1 MKKVYILVAVVMA
14 VMMVSCSEQDIILN
28 ETQRTEEAPIVND
41 ANGAKSGELLVK
53 FKPEVAEIVET
64 QVAVATRSGAT
75 TRSGLPS
82 MDEVMN
88 IIGAYKFERVFP
100 VDSRNE
106 ERTRESG
113 LHLWYSVQFSE
124 TVDLEQAAKEL
135 AQIAEVQKVQYSH
148 ILKRSY
154 DAGKTAIPLTTGAM
168 KRMAA
173 TRVLADLPHNDA
185 LLGKQWDM
193 INSGDVDFVK
203 HSLAGCDV
211 KVADAWL
218 KCAGNPNI
226 IVAIVDE
233 GIDFTHEDLAA
244 NMWMNPN
251 ETLYSH
257 EDNDGNGYAGDVY
270 GYNFARNTGVISF
283 NDPNDTGHGTHVAGT
298 VAAVGNNSVGISGV
312 AGGSGN
318 NDGVKLMACQ
328 IFAGN
333 YGVTLLQEAKA
344 IKYAADNG
352 AVVLQCSWGYN
363 SYLSNPMFYT
373 QGYGSDEEWETYC
386 PLEKEALDY
395 FIHNAGSSDGYIEG
409 GVVVF
414 AAGNESAGMSSYPGC
429 HADYVSV
436 EALAADFTP
445 SSFSNYGIGCKIAAP
460 GGDTYYH
467 EGDNGSILST
477 LPKNLSDG
485 SGYGYM
491 EGTSQA
497 CPHVSGVVAL
507 AMSYAVKMHRHVKAS
522 DIQALLYST
531 MTPIDSYFQ
540 DTKYYWENFGNA
552 GAISSKDMN
561 PANYNG
567 RGMGAVNATA
577 LLNAMEGIGTDMR
590 LPNMYVA
597 LNGTCKVNVL
607 MYFKNNSSLAY
618 TCSVNDNSVAA
629 VSMDG
634 KTITVKGTK
643 VGSTKVTVSATNGD
657 VQTFIVTVRNVA
669 GSNGWL

>member
-1 MKKVYILVAVVMA
+1 MKKIYILTAVLA
-14 VMMVSCSEQDIILN
+14 VMMASCSERDIILD
-28 ETQRTEEAPIVND
+28 ETHEPEKAPIVNEV
-41 ANGAKSGELLVK
+41 NGAKNGELLVK
-53 FKPEVAEIVET
+53 FRPEVADVVEA
-64 QVAVATRSGAT
+64 QVAVVTRSGVS

-82 MDEVMN
+82 MDEVMD
-88 IIGAYKFERVFP
+88 IIGAYQFERVFP
-100 VDSRNE
+100 IDSRNE
-106 ERTRESG
+106 GRTRESG
-113 LHLWYSVQFSE
+113 LHLWYSVKFSE
-124 TVDLEQAAKEL
+124 AINLEQAAEDL
-135 AQIAEVQKVQYSH
+135 ARIAEVQKVQYSH

-154 DAGKTAIPLTTGAM
+154 DEKKSATALTVDMMRKMYVA
-168 KRMAA
+168 REVA
-173 TRVLADLPHNDA
+173 TELPYNDA
-185 LLGKQWDM
+185 LLGQQWDM
-193 INSGDVDFVK
+193 INRGDNSFVK
-203 HSLAGCDV
+203 NSLAGCDV
-211 KVADAWL
+211 QVAEAWEL
-218 KCAGNPNI
+218 CAGDPNI

-233 GIDFTHEDLAA
+233 GVDFTHEDLAP
-244 NMWMNPN
+244 NMWVNTN

-257 EDNDGNGYAGDVY
+257 EDNDNNGYAGDRY
-270 GYNFARNTGVISF
+270 GYNFARDNGVVSF

-318 NDGVKLMACQ
+318 GDGVKLMACQ
-328 IFAGN
+328 VFAGN

-373 QGYGSDEEWETYC
+373 QGYGSDEEWEAYC

-395 FIHNAGSSDGYIEG
+395 FMHNAGSPNGYIEG

-429 HADYVSV
+429 YADYVSV

-477 LPKNLSDG
+477 LPKNISNT
-485 SGYGYM
+485 GYGYM

-507 AMSYAVKMHRHVKAS
+507 AMSYAVKLHRHVKAS
-522 DIQALLYST
+522 EIQKLLYST
-531 MTPIDSYFQ
+531 MTPIDGYFT
-540 DTKYYWENFGNA
+540 DTKYYWENFGSA
-552 GAISSKDMN
+552 GAVASKDMD
-561 PANYNG
+561 PSKYNG

-577 LLNAMEGIGTDMR
+577 LLNAMEGIGADMHMS
-590 LPNMYVA
+590 NMYVA
-597 LNGTCKVNVL
+597 LDGTSKLNVSA
-607 MYFKNNSSLAY
+607 YFKNSNALTY
-618 TCSVNDNSVAA
+618 TCAVTDNAIAA
-629 VSMDG
+629 VNVNGNM
-634 KTITVKGTK
+634 ITVKGTK
-643 VGSTKVTVSATNGD
+643 VGTTKASVTASNGET
-657 VQTFIVTVRNVA
+657 QSFTITVRKYA

>member
-1 MKKVYILVAVVMA
+1 MKKIYILAVVLA
-14 VMMVSCSEQDIILN
+14 VIMVSCSERDAILN
-28 ETQRTEEAPIVND
+28 ETQNTEEAPVVNEI
-41 ANGAKSGELLVK
+41 NGAKNGELLVK
-53 FKPEVAEIVET
+53 FKPEVVEIVEA
-64 QVAVATRSGAT
+64 QVAVATRSGAA

-82 MDEVMN
+82 MDEVMD
-88 IIGAYKFERVFP
+88 IIGTYKFERVFP
-100 VDSRNE
+100 IDKNNE

-113 LHLWYSVQFSE
+113 LHLWYSVKFSE
-124 TVDLEQAAKEL
+124 AIDLEQAAKEL

-154 DAGKTAIPLTTGAM
+154 DAKKSATALTTKMM
-168 KRMAA
+168 KQMAV
-173 TRVLADLPHNDA
+173 TRGVTTELPYNDELMA
-185 LLGKQWDM
+185 KQWDM
-193 INSGDVDFVK
+193 INSGDNVFVK
-203 HSLAGCDV
+203 HSIKDCDV
-211 KVADAWL
+211 QVAEAWKL
-218 KCAGNPNI
+218 CAGDPNI

-233 GIDFTHEDLAA
+233 GVDFTHPDLAA
-244 NMWMNPN
+244 NMWVNPN

-270 GYNFARNTGVISF
+270 GYNFVRNNGVISF
-283 NDPNDTGHGTHVAGT
+283 NDPNDTGHGSHVAGT
-298 VAAVGNNSVGISGV
+298 VAAVGNNSVGISGI

-328 IFAGN
+328 VFAGN

-363 SYLSNPMFYT
+363 SYLANPMFFT
-373 QGYGSDEEWETYC
+373 QGYGSDEEWEEFC

-395 FIHNAGSSDGYIEG
+395 FVHNAGSPNGYVEG

-429 HADYVSV
+429 YTDYVAV

-445 SSFSNYGIGCKIAAP
+445 SSFSNYGIGCNIAAP

-477 LPKNLSDG
+477 LPKNISET
-485 SGYGYM
+485 GYGYM

-507 AMSYAVKMHRHVKAS
+507 AMSYAVKLHRHVKAS

-540 DTKYYWENFGNA
+540 DTKYYWENFGEA
-552 GAISSKDMN
+552 GAIASKDMD
-561 PANYNG
+561 PVKYNG

-577 LLNAMEGIGTDMR
+577 LLNAMKGIGTDMR
-590 LPNMYVA
+590 MPNMYVA
-597 LNGTCKVNVL
+597 MNGTSKVNGAI
-607 MYFKNNSSLAY
+607 YFKNGSDLTY
-618 TCSVNDNSVAA
+618 TCSVDNNEIASASVA
-629 VSMDG
+629 G
-634 KTITVKGTK
+634 RTITVKGTK
-643 VGSTKVTVSATNGD
+643 VGLTKATVTASNGEK
-657 VQTFIVTVRNVA
+657 QSFTITVRKSA